1 MTLIKT
7 SLLTAISTVVTVI
20 AGLIINK
27 FIAIYIGPSGLATI
41 GNFQNFIQIIK
52 TIGSGSTQTAIVKYT
67 AEYKHNNLKLVKLLS
82 SAFYILCVI
91 YLVVF
96 IFTLLLGESLALWIF
111 GDVEFVSILY
121 IFSAA
126 SGLFFLNQFFLSIFN
141 GLKEIKTYVLLNI
154 FTSIISLIIIVI
166 LIYYMKLYGALLAL
180 AINQSLV
187 FFVTLFFV
195 WKSKSIQLYML
206 LNGYDKKS
214 FKRLS
219 GFISMALASG
229 ISVPLT
235 QMILRDYIGDSISWE
250 AAGYWEAM
258 WRISAVYLLLVTTSL
273 SVYYIPKLSEL
284 NSQKELRN
292 EILYG
297 YKVIMPIVIIAA
309 ISIYISQDL
318 IISLLFTDDFM
329 PMKTLFF
336 YMLLGD
342 VIKVAAWLL
351 SNIMLAKAMIRTFI
365 LTELLFKVPFL
376 FFTISL
382 SNMYGLEGV
391 AMGYFINYILYF
403 LVMLYIFKDLLLN
416 ARMKFR

>member
-7 SLLTAISTVVTVI
+7 SLLTAISTVITVI
-20 AGLIINK
+20 SGLIINK
-27 FIAIYIGPSGLATI
+27 FVAIYIGPGGLATI

-96 IFTLLLGESLALWIF
+96 ISTLLLGEPLAFWIF
-111 GDVEFVSILY
+111 GDVEFVSIIY
-121 IFSAA
+121 IFSAT

-180 AINQSLV
+180 AINQSII

-195 WKSKSIQLYML
+195 WKSKSIQLYMF
-206 LNGYDKKS
+206 LNGFDKKS

-219 GFISMALASG
+219 GFIAMALASG

-284 NSQKELRN
+284 NSQEELRN
-292 EILYG
+292 EIFYG
-297 YKVIMPIVIIAA
+297 YKIIMPIVIIAA

-318 IISLLFTDDFM
+318 IISLLFTDEFM

-376 FFTISL
+376 FFTIFL
-382 SNMYGLEGV
+382 SNIYGLEGV
-391 AMGYFINYILYF
+391 AMGYFINYIFYF

-416 ARMKFR
+416 AKMKFR